1 MRACVPQVQC
11 AAAGV
16 LDTKCYVGMQDRARG
31 YDVGYVGVIDG
42 RGGLE
47 AYAKSDRHTAA
58 VKDSIA
64 PVLDEGGIL
73 AFDYTVPGGGLI
85 ADTDW
90 SVMEGYTPYLLGKHQ
105 CAAVHTRTL
114 QCTPVR
120 CKDSPFS
127 LSLSLSR

>member
-1 MRACVPQVQC
+1 M
-11 AAAGV
+11 

-90 SVMEGYTPYLLGKHQ
+90 SVLEGYTPYLLGKHQ